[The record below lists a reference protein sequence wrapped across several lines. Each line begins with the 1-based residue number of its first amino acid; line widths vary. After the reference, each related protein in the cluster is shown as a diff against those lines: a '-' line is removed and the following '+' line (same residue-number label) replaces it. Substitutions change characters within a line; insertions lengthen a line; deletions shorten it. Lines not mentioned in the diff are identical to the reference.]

1 MAHYDIFRHH
11 LAMKVPAHGHAL
23 WEPDPGNLCPAV
35 EVGGVG
41 YVCKGKFHRLF
52 NVLLPAEH
60 PSHHNFGV
68 SGYHEQLTLKMGN
81 HIEISKLS
89 PHIFCSAG
97 VTLGPESG
105 RWADW

>member
-1 MAHYDIFRHH
+1 MDMPFGSQILGIYVQLWR
-11 LAMKVPAHGHAL
+11 LATSVTFAKA
-23 WEPDPGNLCPAV
+23 
-35 EVGGVG
+35 
-41 YVCKGKFHRLF
+41 KFHRLF
-52 NVLLPAEH
+52 IVLLPAEH

-68 SGYHEQLTLKMGN
+68 PEYYEQLTLKMGN

-105 RWADW
+105 RCADW